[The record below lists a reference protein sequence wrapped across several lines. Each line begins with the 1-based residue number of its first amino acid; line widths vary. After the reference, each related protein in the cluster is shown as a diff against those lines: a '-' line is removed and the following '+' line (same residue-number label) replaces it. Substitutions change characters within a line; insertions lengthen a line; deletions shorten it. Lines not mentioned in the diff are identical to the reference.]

1 MSRHEVDTSLN
12 FSGEAYVGS
21 ASDPG
26 DSKVRCNGQRPQTH
40 TQADNRTKAYM
51 PDSNLVEAVNLSI
64 ALGRPLLL
72 QGEPGCGKT
81 RLAYAVAYGLGLP
94 LEEGYIKSTT
104 RAQDLLYTYEAVN
117 RLYDAQF

>member
-1 MSRHEVDTSLN
+1 MSRHEVDTSLS
-12 FSGEAYVGS
+12 FSGEAYV
-21 ASDPG
+21 DL
-26 DSKVRCNGQRPQTH
+26 PQTREIRRLDVTANGLSH
-40 TQADNRTKAYM
+40 TRKQIIEREPYM

-94 LEEGYIKSTT
+94 IEEGYVKSTT
-104 RAQDLLYTYEAVN
+104 RGQDLLYRYDAVN
-117 RLYDAQF
+117 RLY